1 MSLKGSTKVMA
12 GFQID
17 TDYIARLRRLHGL
30 AKRLGFERVLYPDK
44 PLREALKPW
53 QYVGVT
59 NPSPI
64 SHFYYFKTEK
74 DAIVLASPLQC
85 ENGYRISIYP
95 AEEYPNRKISDVKI
109 SLDELHEVLTN
120 GTLP

>member
-1 MSLKGSTKVMA
+1 MA
-12 GFQID
+12 SFQID
-17 TDYIARLRRLHGL
+17 TDCLARLRRLHGL
-30 AKRLGFERVLYPDK
+30 AKRLGFELVPCPDK

-53 QYVGVT
+53 QYVNT
-59 NPSPI
+59 NLSPTI
-64 SHFYYFKTEK
+64 HFYAFKTEK
-74 DAIVLASPLQC
+74 DVIVLVSPLQY
-85 ENGYRISIYP
+85 ENGYLVSIYP